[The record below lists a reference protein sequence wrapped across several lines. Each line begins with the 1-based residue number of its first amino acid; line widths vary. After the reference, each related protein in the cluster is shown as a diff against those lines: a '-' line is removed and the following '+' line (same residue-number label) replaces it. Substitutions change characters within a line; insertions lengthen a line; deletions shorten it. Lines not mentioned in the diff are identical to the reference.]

1 MKSVSNCSEKKR
13 KVLFSYAYFLTFPF
27 KKLYHSLNSK
37 NKKEILFRAM
47 SKTYCY
53 HIVFLKFF
61 KNDCILVNSSTH
73 YVVCKRDRIASKK
86 ICISNQKPSYIP
98 MEPFLQQSCHR
109 HVQEYISWIMNRRQ
123 PGKKHNGHDA
133 SLPDSSAW

>member
-73 YVVCKRDRIASKK
+73 YAVCKRDRIASKK
-86 ICISNQKPSYIP
+86 SMYFQPEAFIHTYGAFPTAVLSQTCSRIYQLNY
-98 MEPFLQQSCHR
+98 EPT
-109 HVQEYISWIMNRRQ
+109 
-123 PGKKHNGHDA
+123 
-133 SLPDSSAW
+133 SAWEKAQRA